1 MGHSLGR
8 ECCRSFSKATQGRT
22 TLRAVDVSDFATLSP
37 QRLPPYASH
46 LPSSALLHS
55 LCTPSVARTE
65 SGTRHCFAEPSII
78 YRLAEVNPL
87 QPRNSGLHLPPWVLL
102 GRGRLSL
109 PTVALPL
116 SPSLASP
123 PPSLRSGTSPQ
134 GDLCVFLECA
144 CRHSG
149 TACGAAYISARTKA
163 VGSVF
168 VRCGLRP
175 PPGAQRTS
183 DRKKWGPPPH
193 FYFLS
198 DNRFALRLR
207 NV

>member
-22 TLRAVDVSDFATLSP
+22 TLRAIDVSDFATLSP

-109 PTVALPL
+109 PAVALPL

-134 GDLCVFLECA
+134 GEFICLVGIV
-144 CRHSG
+144 R
-149 TACGAAYISARTKA
+149 AAAPAR
-163 VGSVF
+163 
-168 VRCGLRP
+168 
-175 PPGAQRTS
+175 
-183 DRKKWGPPPH
+183 
-193 FYFLS
+193 
-198 DNRFALRLR
+198 LRLSLRIGTHEKRLGPFYCGVGFAVRRALSEHRIER
-207 NV
+207 NGVPRPISIFYPITASL